1 VRYAGLVALAAV
13 QRGQRPEDVLS
24 TEEFASIH
32 ETSVGTPPGR
42 SLDELRHRPE
52 LLVMLDAAASLV
64 GLGVSMLEVSIAGG
78 AVAAI
83 GILLWSLSRLRTA
96 RLTRAVDAALS
107 DPADRRRLFSE
118 LAAAFEQ
125 SWRQDYASLVAW
137 HEDGSDGAIELGHGA
152 NDVAAAELMSWL
164 FLEGESHRDLII
176 DDGGELGRRGA
187 SIAVPLRRESSEL
200 VGFLVL
206 GGSGS
211 LPRHVL
217 PLPAHGSMPLVSLSR
232 LRRPHRPSHAWR

>member
-83 GILLWSLSRLRTA
+83 GILLWSLSRLSTA

-107 DPADRRRLFSE
+107 DQQIASALLGARRGVRARLAAGPCIPRRLARRRI
-118 LAAAFEQ
+118 
-125 SWRQDYASLVAW
+125 RRT
-137 HEDGSDGAIELGHGA
+137 IELGHGA
-152 NDVAAAELMSWL
+152 NEVPVAGRMSWL
-164 FLEGESHRDLII
+164 LREGEST
-176 DDGGELGRRGA
+176 A
-187 SIAVPLRRESSEL
+187 T
-200 VGFLVL
+200 
-206 GGSGS
+206 
-211 LPRHVL
+211 
-217 PLPAHGSMPLVSLSR
+217 
-232 LRRPHRPSHAWR
+232 